1 MLSTAS
7 PYKFPAAVLKAIG
20 GDQSGDEFEQMERLA
35 ALTGVPIPKG
45 LQGLKERPVL
55 HEDVIDREEL
65 LDYVLRQAS
74 VL

>member
-1 MLSTAS
+1 
-7 PYKFPAAVLKAIG
+7 
-20 GDQSGDEFEQMERLA
+20 MERLA

>member
-1 MLSTAS
+1 VLSTAS
-7 PYKFPAAVLKAIG
+7 PYKFPAAVLTAIG
-20 GDQSGDEFEQMERLA
+20 GDRSGDEFEQMERLA

-55 HEDVIDREEL
+55 HEDVIDREDL
-65 LDYVLRQAS
+65 LDYVLCQAS